1 MEAMNKEVLVVVDG
15 LAEFIANNPVQF
27 QEALDLATTGT
38 AVVDWEPLEP
48 GRVQYEFKQ
57 AAKLNSRA
65 EDYAIV
71 NLPNKVAWIPRL
83 DAAFSEASQAA
94 KTLACC
100 WTNTYDGAAEI
111 GRRHEAGEW
120 ALAQKLGMVTKAGSA
135 QPITI
140 KAYVTEVL
148 PTLVSEQ
155 EWVEL

>member
-1 MEAMNKEVLVVVDG
+1 MEALNKEVQAVIEG
-15 LAEFIANNPVQF
+15 LAMFIANNPVQF

-38 AVVDWEPLEP
+38 VVVDWEPLEP
-48 GRVQYEFKQ
+48 GRVQYEFQQ
-57 AAKLNSRA
+57 AVKLNSRA
-65 EDYAIV
+65 EDYVIV

-83 DAAFSEASQAA
+83 DSAFSTVGQAV

-111 GRRHEAGEW
+111 VRRYEAGEW
-120 ALAQKLGMVTKAGSA
+120 ALAQKLGMVTKTGSA

-140 KAYVTEVL
+140 KDYVTEVL
-148 PTLVSEQ
+148 PTLVSQQ